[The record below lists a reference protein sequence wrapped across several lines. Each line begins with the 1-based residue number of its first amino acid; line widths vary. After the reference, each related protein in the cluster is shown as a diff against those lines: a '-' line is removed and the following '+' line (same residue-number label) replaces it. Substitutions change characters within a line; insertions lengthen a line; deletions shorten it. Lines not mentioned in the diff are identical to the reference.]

1 MTNPIFGRVVRRIED
16 PRFLTG
22 RGRYVETVRPKGA
35 LRAVFV
41 RSIIAHGRLEDVDVD
56 AASSI
61 PGVVA
66 VLTAADLS
74 LPARPPA
81 DDVDGPFDRPVPASG
96 TVRYVGEPVALVL
109 AETLGQA
116 SDAAANVV
124 AHVEPL
130 DVVVGVDAALA
141 DGASLLFAEAGTNVA
156 YEFESVWEENVL
168 DGSDVV
174 VRVRVEHQRLA
185 PSPMETN
192 GIVVEPHD
200 EGVKVWVPSQVPFDV
215 RSEIAEVLG
224 LEQKAVHVVAPD
236 VGGGFGNKAYVY
248 PEHLMCAAAAMR
260 LGRAVAWQET
270 RSESFVGLNHGR
282 AQIHDVEL
290 GAGRDGTIVG
300 LRVDIV
306 TDMGAYPIGAYL
318 PVTTSS
324 MLPGPYRIPRVA
336 YRGRAVV
343 TNAVPVWAYR
353 GAGRPEAAASLERA
367 IDVLADELGVDPIE
381 LRRRNAIRRDQFPFT
396 SPTGEVYDTGD
407 YDRALDEVTRLA
419 GYTSLRLEQQDR
431 RRRGDARQ
439 MGIGV
444 SLYVEVT
451 GFSRKEFSSVEI
463 AVDGS
468 ATIRSG
474 TSPHGQGH
482 ETAFAQIASGVL
494 GIPIERVRVIHSDTA
509 EVERGEG
516 TYGSRSLQIGGTSV
530 FRSAEQ
536 VLERARRVAAHMIE
550 VAPEDVVVTTDGRL
564 GVAGAPDASV
574 SWADVASATVD
585 GDRLPD
591 HLRGELSSSGRPY
604 QRGHTYPFGAH
615 LAVVDV
621 DVETG
626 AVLLLR
632 LIAVD
637 DCGRILNPLLVE
649 GQVHGGL
656 AQGIAQ
662 ALFEQVVYDELGT
675 PLTSNL
681 STYQMPAASE
691 FPSFERGVLETPTPL
706 NPLGAKGI
714 GESATVGSTPA
725 VVNAVVDALSP
736 FGVRHLDPPLTPERV
751 WRAIHDARDRNA

>member
-1 MTNPIFGRVVRRIED
+1 M
-16 PRFLTG
+16 
-22 RGRYVETVRPKGA
+22 
-35 LRAVFV
+35 
-41 RSIIAHGRLEDVDVD
+41 
-56 AASSI
+56 
-61 PGVVA
+61 
-66 VLTAADLS
+66 
-74 LPARPPA
+74 
-81 DDVDGPFDRPVPASG
+81 
-96 TVRYVGEPVALVL
+96 
-109 AETLGQA
+109 
-116 SDAAANVV
+116 
-124 AHVEPL
+124 
-130 DVVVGVDAALA
+130 
-141 DGASLLFAEAGTNVA
+141 
-156 YEFESVWEENVL
+156 
-168 DGSDVV
+168 
-174 VRVRVEHQRLA
+174 
-185 PSPMETN
+185 
-192 GIVVEPHD
+192 
-200 EGVKVWVPSQVPFDV
+200 
-215 RSEIAEVLG
+215 
-224 LEQKAVHVVAPD
+224 
-236 VGGGFGNKAYVY
+236 
-248 PEHLMCAAAAMR
+248 
-260 LGRAVAWQET
+260 
-270 RSESFVGLNHGR
+270 
-282 AQIHDVEL
+282 
-290 GAGRDGTIVG
+290 
-300 LRVDIV
+300 
-306 TDMGAYPIGAYL
+306 
-318 PVTTSS
+318 
-324 MLPGPYRIPRVA
+324 IPRVA

-343 TNAVPVWAYR
+343 TSAVPVWAYR

-381 LRRRNAIRRDQFPFT
+381 LRRRNVIPRDEFPFT
-396 SPTGEVYDTGD
+396 SATGEVYDTGD

-419 GYTSLRLEQQDR
+419 GYPSLRQEQQDR
-431 RRRGDARQ
+431 RRRGDVRQ

-463 AVDGS
+463 ADDGS
-468 ATIRSG
+468 ATIRAG
-474 TSPHGQGH
+474 TSAHGQGH

-516 TYGSRSLQIGGTSV
+516 TFGSRSLQIGGTSV

-536 VLERARRVAAHMIE
+536 VLERARRVAAHMME

-564 GVAGAPDASV
+564 GVVGAPDASA
-574 SWADVASATVD
+574 SWADVASAVAD
-585 GDRLPD
+585 GARLPD
-591 HLRGELSSSGRPY
+591 HLRGELSSSARPF
-604 QRGHTYPFGAH
+604 QPGTTFPFGAH

-662 ALFEQVVYDELGT
+662 ALFEQVVYDDLGT

-691 FPSFERGVLETPTPL
+691 LPSFERGVLETPTPL

-751 WRAIHDARDRNA
+751 WRAIHDARGRNA

>member
-1 MTNPIFGRVVRRIED
+1 MTNPILGRVVRRIED

-22 RGRYVETVRPKGA
+22 RGRYVETLRPKGA

-41 RSIIAHGRLEDVDVD
+41 RSIIAHGRLEGVDVD
-56 AASSI
+56 AASSM

-74 LPARPPA
+74 LPDRPPA
-81 DDVDGPFDRPVPASG
+81 DDVEGPFDRPVPASG
-96 TVRYVGEPVALVL
+96 TVRYVGEPVVLVL

-116 SDAAANVV
+116 SDAAENVV

-141 DGASLLFAEAGTNVA
+141 DGASLLFADAGTNVA
-156 YEFESVWEENVL
+156 YAFESAWEENVL

-200 EGVKVWVPSQVPFDV
+200 EGLKVWVPSQVPFDV
-215 RSEIAEVLG
+215 RSEIAEVIG
-224 LEQKAVHVVAPD
+224 LDEKAVHVVAPD

-290 GAGRDGTIVG
+290 GARRDGTIVG

-306 TDMGAYPIGAYL
+306 SDMGAYPIGAYL

-324 MLPGPYRIPRVA
+324 MLPGPYMIPRVA

-396 SPTGEVYDTGD
+396 SVTGEVYDTGD

-419 GYTSLRLEQQDR
+419 GYT
-431 RRRGDARQ
+431 
-439 MGIGV
+439 
-444 SLYVEVT
+444 
-451 GFSRKEFSSVEI
+451 
-463 AVDGS
+463 
-468 ATIRSG
+468 
-474 TSPHGQGH
+474 
-482 ETAFAQIASGVL
+482 
-494 GIPIERVRVIHSDTA
+494 
-509 EVERGEG
+509 
-516 TYGSRSLQIGGTSV
+516 
-530 FRSAEQ
+530 
-536 VLERARRVAAHMIE
+536 
-550 VAPEDVVVTTDGRL
+550 
-564 GVAGAPDASV
+564 
-574 SWADVASATVD
+574 
-585 GDRLPD
+585 
-591 HLRGELSSSGRPY
+591 
-604 QRGHTYPFGAH
+604 
-615 LAVVDV
+615 
-621 DVETG
+621 
-626 AVLLLR
+626 
-632 LIAVD
+632 
-637 DCGRILNPLLVE
+637 
-649 GQVHGGL
+649 
-656 AQGIAQ
+656 
-662 ALFEQVVYDELGT
+662 
-675 PLTSNL
+675 
-681 STYQMPAASE
+681 
-691 FPSFERGVLETPTPL
+691 
-706 NPLGAKGI
+706 
-714 GESATVGSTPA
+714 
-725 VVNAVVDALSP
+725 
-736 FGVRHLDPPLTPERV
+736 
-751 WRAIHDARDRNA
+751 